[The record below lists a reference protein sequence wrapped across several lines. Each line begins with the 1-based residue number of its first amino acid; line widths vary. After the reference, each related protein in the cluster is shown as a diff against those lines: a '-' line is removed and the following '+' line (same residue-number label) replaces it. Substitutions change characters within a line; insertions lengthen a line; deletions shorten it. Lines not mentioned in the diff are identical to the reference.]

1 MGQICRAGVFTG
13 DGRYEVREFPIPD
26 PAPGGA
32 LLQVE
37 AVGLCGSDLGQL
49 HGLNNVPNG
58 MYPVVPGHEIVGR
71 VVRLAPDA
79 ALGVSEGDRIGVDE
93 VLSTEPLRCYGVTD
107 MTGERRL
114 GLWGGYGEFM
124 QIFPGTVLHRFTTDA
139 PAAELT
145 LFEPLANAL
154 NWLGAVPIAAGQSVV
169 VQGPG
174 HQGLAVV
181 AAALAAGA
189 NPVIVTGTSSDQLRL
204 ETARQ
209 IGAHHVVD
217 VQQRDAKTVVA
228 EITTGRGADVV
239 FDVTP
244 VPRTVPLCFD
254 LVRAQGT
261 VVLAGLKEMRSVE
274 LVTDWIPLKGLRVV
288 GGMAYSRE
296 SMTEAVRLL
305 NVGAINTAA
314 LRGDVFDLDHIDEAM
329 GLLTRS
335 LPGRDAVRVG
345 LVHRHG

>member
-1 MGQICRAGVFTG
+1 MGQTCQAGVFTG

-26 PAPGGA
+26 PPPGGA
-32 LLQVE
+32 LLQVD

-71 VVRLAPDA
+71 IVRLAPGA
-79 ALGVSEGDRIGVDE
+79 TLGVSEGDRVGIDE

-107 MTGERRL
+107 MTGDRRL

-124 QIFPGTVLHRFTTDA
+124 QIFAGTTLHRFTTDT

-154 NWLGAVPIAAGQSVV
+154 NWLSAVPVAAGQSLV

-189 NPVIVTGTSSDQLRL
+189 NPVIVTGTSSDALRL

-217 VQQRDAKTVVA
+217 VQQQDLKTVVV
-228 EITTGRGADVV
+228 EVTGGRMADVV

-244 VPRTVPLCFD
+244 VPQTVPLCFD
-254 LVRAQGT
+254 LVRPQGT
-261 VVLAGLKEMRSVE
+261 VVLAGLKDLRPVE
-274 LVTDWIPLKGLRVV
+274 LVTDWVPLKGLRVL
-288 GGMAYSRE
+288 GGMAYTRD

-305 NVGAINTAA
+305 NAGAINSAV
-314 LRGDVFDLDHIDEAM
+314 LRGEVFDLDHIDEAI

>member
-26 PAPGGA
+26 PPPGGA

-71 VVRLAPDA
+71 IVRLAPGA
-79 ALGVSEGDRIGVDE
+79 ALSVREGDRVGVDE
-93 VLSTEPLRCYGVTD
+93 VLSTDPLHCYGVTD
-107 MTGERRL
+107 MTGDRRL

-124 QIFPGTVLHRFTTDA
+124 QIFSGTVLHRFTTDA

-261 VVLAGLKEMRSVE
+261 VVLAGLKELRPVE
-274 LVTDWIPLKGLRVV
+274 MVTDWIPLKGLRVV
-288 GGMAYSRE
+288 GGMAYTRD
-296 SMTEAVRLL
+296 SMTEAVHLL
-305 NVGAINTAA
+305 NAGAINTAA

>member
-79 ALGVSEGDRIGVDE
+79 ALAVSEGDRVGVDE

-107 MTGERRL
+107 MTGDRRL

-124 QIFPGTVLHRFTTDA
+124 QIFSGTVLHRFTTDA

-169 VQGPG
+169 AQGPG

-261 VVLAGLKEMRSVE
+261 VVLAGLKELRPVE
-274 LVTDWIPLKGLRVV
+274 MVTDWIPLKGLRVV
-288 GGMAYSRE
+288 GGMAYTRD
-296 SMTEAVRLL
+296 SMTEAVHLL
-305 NVGAINTAA
+305 NAGAINTAA

>member
-1 MGQICRAGVFTG
+1 
-13 DGRYEVREFPIPD
+13 VREFPIPD

-79 ALGVSEGDRIGVDE
+79 ALAVSEGDRVGVDE

-261 VVLAGLKEMRSVE
+261 VVLAGLKELRPVE
-274 LVTDWIPLKGLRVV
+274 MVTDWIPLKGLRVV
-288 GGMAYSRE
+288 GGMAYTRD
-296 SMTEAVRLL
+296 SMTEAVHLL
-305 NVGAINTAA
+305 NAGAINTAA

>member
-1 MGQICRAGVFTG
+1 
-13 DGRYEVREFPIPD
+13 VREFPLPD
-26 PAPGGA
+26 PPPGGA

-71 VVRLAPDA
+71 IVRLAPGA
-79 ALGVSEGDRIGVDE
+79 ALGVSAGDRVGVDE
-93 VLSTEPLRCYGVTD
+93 VLSTDPLRCYGVTD
-107 MTGERRL
+107 MTGDRRL

-124 QIFPGTVLHRFTTDA
+124 QIFPGTTLHRFTTRA

-154 NWLGAVPIAAGQSVV
+154 NWLGAVPITAGQSVV

-189 NPVIVTGTSSDQLRL
+189 DPVIVTGTSSDQLRL
-204 ETARQ
+204 ETARR
-209 IGAHHVVD
+209 IGAQHVVD
-217 VQQRDAKTVVA
+217 VQQRDVKTIVA
-228 EITTGRGADVV
+228 EITAGRMADVV

-244 VPRTVPLCFD
+244 VPQTVPLCFE

-261 VVLAGLKEMRSVE
+261 VVLAGLKELRPVE
-274 LVTDWIPLKGLRVV
+274 LVTDWIPLKGLRVL
-288 GGMAYSRE
+288 GGMAYTRD
-296 SMTEAVRLL
+296 SMVEAVRLI
-305 NVGAINTAA
+305 NAGAINTAA
-314 LRGDVFDLDHIDEAM
+314 LRGDVFDLDHIEEAI
-329 GLLTRS
+329 GLLSRS

>member
-1 MGQICRAGVFTG
+1 VGQTCQAGVFTG

-26 PAPGGA
+26 PPPGGA
-32 LLQVE
+32 LLQVD

-71 VVRLAPDA
+71 IVRLAPGA
-79 ALGVSEGDRIGVDE
+79 TLGVSEGDRVGIDE

-107 MTGERRL
+107 MTGDRRL

-124 QIFPGTVLHRFTTDA
+124 QIFAGTTLHRFTTDT

-154 NWLGAVPIAAGQSVV
+154 NWLSAVPVAAGQSLV

-189 NPVIVTGTSSDQLRL
+189 NPVIVTGTSSDALRL

-217 VQQRDAKTVVA
+217 VQQQDLKTVVV
-228 EITTGRGADVV
+228 EVTGGRMADVV

-244 VPRTVPLCFD
+244 VPQTVPLCFD
-254 LVRAQGT
+254 LVRPQGT
-261 VVLAGLKEMRSVE
+261 VVLAGLKDLRPVE
-274 LVTDWIPLKGLRVV
+274 LVTDWVPLKGLRVL
-288 GGMAYSRE
+288 GGMAYTRD

-305 NVGAINTAA
+305 NAGAINSAV
-314 LRGDVFDLDHIDEAM
+314 LRGEVFDLDHIDEAI